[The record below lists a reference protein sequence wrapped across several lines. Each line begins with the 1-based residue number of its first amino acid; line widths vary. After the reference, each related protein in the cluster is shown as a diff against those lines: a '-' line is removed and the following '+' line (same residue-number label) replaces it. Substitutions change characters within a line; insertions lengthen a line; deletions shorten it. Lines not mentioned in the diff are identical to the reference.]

1 MKKFALLLLLPVLFW
16 GCEKTYDSV
25 VNPKQN
31 NTIQV
36 TNIAR
41 LDTSSNS
48 TVDSVDYLTS
58 DSVLTFAIS
67 FNSTE
72 QIQSVQFNIV
82 SPAGTQLNSSPIT
95 LYNDG
100 DLSAHGD
107 ASAGDT
113 TFSNKFTM
121 SNSYLSGVYIVK
133 YYVTDIY
140 NSSNYISAQNFVFD
154 NGKNRFAPVLSNLNL
169 PDTVSIGQTFIFS
182 VMAVDSNGYDDI
194 ELVYYELYKP
204 DGTKVTNS
212 QGISQFPLFDDGA
225 TSTNGDVTANDST
238 YTVFLTFPSG
248 QPTGSWRFEFQALD
262 RTNLLSN
269 KITQNVELI
278 Q

>member
-31 NTIQV
+31 NTVQV
-36 TNIAR
+36 TGIAEI
-41 LDTSSNS
+41 
-48 TVDSVDYLTS
+48 DSVDYLTS

-107 ASAGDT
+107 VSAVDT

-121 SNSYLSGVYIVK
+121 SNSYINGVYIVK

-154 NGKNRFAPVLSNLNL
+154 NGKDRFAPQISNLLL
-169 PDTVSIGQTFIFS
+169 PDSVARDVVFTFFVTAS
-182 VMAVDSNGYDDI
+182 DSNGLDDI
-194 ELVYYELYKP
+194 ALVYFELYKP
-204 DGTKVTNS
+204 DSTLVTDGNGNS
-212 QGISQFPLFDDGA
+212 IFAMHDDGNL
-225 TSTNGDVTANDST
+225 SVWGDSTANDGIYSFKN
-238 YTVFLTFPSG
+238 YFSSNPPAQIG
-248 QPTGSWRFEFQALD
+248 IWRFEFQAID
-262 RTNLLSN
+262 NSNLLSN
-269 KITQNVELI
+269 KIIQNIKVTP
-278 Q
+278 